1 MSSSVEPGITVGLEG
16 DEIVVRKPG
25 TAFLIAF
32 KSHPNQRHL
41 VVTRCWLAG
50 FSSKP
55 LAEFRAMAAQLALD
69 QARLLG
75 WIVEA
80 NNRKKARRGPLLR
93 LVKTR

>member
-1 MSSSVEPGITVGLEG
+1 MSSSVEPGITVELEG

-25 TAFLIAF
+25 TAFLIA
-32 KSHPNQRHL
+32 
-41 VVTRCWLAG
+41 
-50 FSSKP
+50 SSKP

-80 NNRKKARRGPLLR
+80 NDRKKARRGPLLR